1 MCFDECEYVRLS
13 ITVQTAALGITRYS
27 ERQLDLYRKIYR
39 LRHVERLT
47 FQAIAAKLND
57 SGTMST
63 TGKPFSAE
71 LVFGLHKKGPAAK
84 SSRSVLG
91 SA

>member
-1 MCFDECEYVRLS
+1 MV
-13 ITVQTAALGITRYS
+13 IQTAALGITRYS

-47 FQAIAAKLND
+47 FQAIAARLNAN
-57 SGTMST
+57 GIKST

-84 SSRSVLG
+84 STRSVMG
-91 SA
+91 